1 MLNFKSLYHIKVIPR
16 ERNHERCWIDMNAVL
31 LAVIVLFA
39 LAISRVHIVLSLIL
53 AALVGGLVG
62 GLGFN
67 DTLTAFSDGLGG
79 GASIALSYALLG
91 AFAVGLSKTGLP
103 DVLAEKLIAISGR
116 DVSGKRVMVVKAFLL
131 SLILLLSISSQNV
144 LPIHIAFIPIV
155 IPPLL
160 VLFNELNVDRRLVAT
175 ILTFGLVTPYMLL
188 PVGFGG
194 IYLNEILIA
203 NVEANG
209 LTVGDV
215 NIISIMGIPALG
227 MVVGLIAA
235 FIHYRKPRT
244 YETLALGPTDYEV
257 RQMSG
262 LKMIMTLAVILIVL
276 IVQLQ
281 TESMIASAVTGLILL
296 SIFRLIPWSEADDIF
311 TSGMRMMAFIGFVM
325 IAASG
330 FAAVIRETGA
340 IEPLVNG
347 ASDLMG
353 DSKLIAALV
362 MLLVGLVITLG
373 IGSSF
378 STVPIIAAIFVPLCV
393 QYGFSVEATIA
404 IIGTAGA
411 LGDAGSPASDSTL
424 GPTSGLNADGQH
436 DHLRETVWP
445 TFLHYNIPLIIFGLI
460 AAMVL

>member
-1 MLNFKSLYHIKVIPR
+1 
-16 ERNHERCWIDMNAVL
+16 MNAVL

-103 DVLAEKLIAISGR
+103 DVLAEKLIAMSDR
-116 DVSGKRVMVVKAFLL
+116 DVSGKRVMYVKAFLL

-244 YETLALGPTDYEV
+244 YDTIALGPTDYEV
-257 RQMSG
+257 RQMSS
-262 LKMIMTLAVILIVL
+262 LKMIMTLAVVLIVL

-445 TFLHYNIPLIIFGLI
+445 TFLHYNIPLIIFGVI

>member
-1 MLNFKSLYHIKVIPR
+1 
-16 ERNHERCWIDMNAVL
+16 MNAVL

-67 DTLTAFSDGLGG
+67 DTLTAFSEGLGG

-103 DVLAEKLIAISGR
+103 DVLAEKLISMSGR
-116 DVSGKRVMVVKAFLL
+116 DVSGKRVMYVKAFLL
-131 SLILLLSISSQNV
+131 SLLLLLSISSQNV

-160 VLFNELNVDRRLVAT
+160 VLFNELKLDRRLVAT

-209 LTVGDV
+209 LAVGDV

-235 FIHYRKPRT
+235 FIHYRKPRS
-244 YETLALGPTDYEV
+244 YETIALGPSDYEV

-262 LKMIMTLAVILIVL
+262 FKMIMTLAVVLIVL

-353 DSKLIAALV
+353 DSKMIAALV

-445 TFLHYNIPLIIFGLI
+445 TFLHYNIPLIIFGVI

>member
-1 MLNFKSLYHIKVIPR
+1 
-16 ERNHERCWIDMNAVL
+16 MNAVL

-103 DVLAEKLIAISGR
+103 DVLAEKLIAMSGR
-116 DVSGKRVMVVKAFLL
+116 DVSGKRVSYVKAFLL
-131 SLILLLSISSQNV
+131 SLLLLLSISSQNV

-160 VLFNELNVDRRLVAT
+160 VLFNELKLDRRLVAT

-209 LTVGDV
+209 LAVEDV
-215 NIISIMGIPALG
+215 NIVSIMGIPALG

-235 FIHYRKPRT
+235 FIHYRKPRS
-244 YETLALGPTDYEV
+244 YETIALGPTDYEV

-262 LKMIMTLAVILIVL
+262 FKMIMTLVVVLIVL

-340 IEPLVNG
+340 IDPLVNG
-347 ASDLMG
+347 ASNLMG
-353 DSKLIAALV
+353 DSKMIAALV

-445 TFLHYNIPLIIFGLI
+445 TFLHYNIPLIIFGVI

>member
-1 MLNFKSLYHIKVIPR
+1 
-16 ERNHERCWIDMNAVL
+16 MNAVL

-393 QYGFSVEATIA
+393 QYGFSV
-404 IIGTAGA
+404 
-411 LGDAGSPASDSTL
+411 
-424 GPTSGLNADGQH
+424 
-436 DHLRETVWP
+436 
-445 TFLHYNIPLIIFGLI
+445 
-460 AAMVL
+460 

>member
-1 MLNFKSLYHIKVIPR
+1 
-16 ERNHERCWIDMNAVL
+16 MNAVL

-53 AALVGGLVG
+53 AALVGGIVG

-91 AFAVGLSKTGLP
+91 AFAVGLSNTGLP
-103 DVLAEKLIAISGR
+103 DVLAEKLIAMSGR
-116 DVSGKRVMVVKAFLL
+116 DVSGKRVMYVKAFLL

-244 YETLALGPTDYEV
+244 YDTIALGPTDYEV

-262 LKMIMTLAVILIVL
+262 LKMIMTLAVVLIVL

-445 TFLHYNIPLIIFGLI
+445 TFLHYNIPLIIFGVI

>member
-1 MLNFKSLYHIKVIPR
+1 
-16 ERNHERCWIDMNAVL
+16 MNAVL

-103 DVLAEKLIAISGR
+103 DVLAEKLISMSGR
-116 DVSGKRVMVVKAFLL
+116 DVSGKRVMYVKAFLL
-131 SLILLLSISSQNV
+131 SLLLLLSISSQNV

-160 VLFNELNVDRRLVAT
+160 VLFNELKLDRRLVAT

-209 LTVGDV
+209 LAVGDV

-235 FIHYRKPRT
+235 FIHYRKPRS
-244 YETLALGPTDYEV
+244 YETIALGPSDYEV

-262 LKMIMTLAVILIVL
+262 FKMIMTLAVVLIVL
-276 IVQLQ
+276 VVQLQ

-353 DSKLIAALV
+353 DSKMIAALV

-445 TFLHYNIPLIIFGLI
+445 TFLHYNIPLIIFGVI

>member
-1 MLNFKSLYHIKVIPR
+1 
-16 ERNHERCWIDMNAVL
+16 MNAVL

-103 DVLAEKLIAISGR
+103 DVLAEKLIAMSGR

-244 YETLALGPTDYEV
+244 YDTIALGPTDYEV

-262 LKMIMTLAVILIVL
+262 LKMIMTLAVVLIVL

-445 TFLHYNIPLIIFGLI
+445 TFLHYNIPLIIFGVI

>member
-1 MLNFKSLYHIKVIPR
+1 M
-16 ERNHERCWIDMNAVL
+16 MNAVL

-53 AALVGGLVG
+53 AAVVGGLVG

-67 DTLTAFSDGLGG
+67 ETLTAFSDGLGG
-79 GASIALSYALLG
+79 GATIALSYALLG

-103 DVLAEKLIAISGR
+103 DVLAEKLISMSGR
-116 DVSGKRVMVVKAFLL
+116 DVTGKSVTRVKA
-131 SLILLLSISSQNV
+131 LLLSFLLLLAISSQNA

-160 VLFNELNVDRRLVAT
+160 VLFNELKLDRRLVAT

-194 IYLNEILIA
+194 IYLNEILLP
-203 NVEANG
+203 NVETNG
-209 LTVGDV
+209 MTVGDV
-215 NIISIMGIPALG
+215 NIVSIMAIPALG
-227 MVVGLIAA
+227 MLVGLITA
-235 FIHYRKPRT
+235 FFHYRKTRT
-244 YETLALGPTDYEV
+244 YETIQLGPSDYEV
-257 RQMSG
+257 RTLSP
-262 LKMIMTLAVILIVL
+262 LKICLTAAVILVVL
-276 IVQLQ
+276 VVQLQ

-296 SIFRLIPWSEADDIF
+296 TLLRLIPWSEADDIF

-330 FAAVIRETGA
+330 FAAVIRATGA
-340 IEPLVNG
+340 IEPLVSG
-347 ASDLMG
+347 ASGIMG
-353 DSKLIAALV
+353 DSQFVAALV

-378 STVPIIAAIFVPLCV
+378 STVPIIAAIFVPLCI

>member
-1 MLNFKSLYHIKVIPR
+1 MLNFKSLYHIKVITR
-16 ERNHERCWIDMNAVL
+16 ERVFKKGLDFMNAVL
-31 LAVIVLFA
+31 IAVILLFV
-39 LAISRVHIVLSLIL
+39 LAISRVHIVLSLII
-53 AALVGGLVG
+53 AAMVGGLVG
-62 GLGFN
+62 GLGF
-67 DTLTAFSDGLGG
+67 DASLKAFNEGLGG
-79 GASIALSYALLG
+79 GATIALSYALLG

-103 DVLAEKLIAISGR
+103 DVLAAQLISMSKR
-116 DVSGKRVMVVKAFLL
+116 DVTGKNVQIVKALLL
-131 SLILLLSISSQNV
+131 SLLLLLAISSQNV

-155 IPPLL
+155 VPPLL
-160 VLFNELNVDRRLVAT
+160 VLFNELKLDRRLIAT

-194 IYLNEILIA
+194 IYLNEILLP
-203 NVEANG
+203 NVETNG
-209 LTVGDV
+209 MEVGNV
-215 NIISIMGIPALG
+215 NIVSIMAIPALG
-227 MVVGLIAA
+227 MLFGLIAA
-235 FIHYRKPRT
+235 FLHYRKPRI
-244 YETLALGPTDYEV
+244 YETRQLGPKEFQL
-257 RQMSG
+257 R
-262 LKMIMTLAVILIVL
+262 TLSIGKILLTLLVVVVVL
-276 IVQLQ
+276 IVQVQ
-281 TESMIASAVTGLILL
+281 TDSMIVSAVTGLVLL
-296 SIFRLIPWSEADDIF
+296 TLLRLIPWNESDDIF

-347 ASDLMG
+347 ASGLMG
-353 DSKLIAALV
+353 DSKFLAALV

-378 STVPIIAAIFVPLCV
+378 STIPIIAAIFVPLCI

>member
-1 MLNFKSLYHIKVIPR
+1 
-16 ERNHERCWIDMNAVL
+16 MNAVL

-103 DVLAEKLIAISGR
+103 DVLAEKLISMSGR

-227 MVVGLIAA
+227 MIVGLIAA

-244 YETLALGPTDYEV
+244 YETIALGPTDYEV

-262 LKMIMTLAVILIVL
+262 LKMSMTLAVVLIVL

-445 TFLHYNIPLIIFGLI
+445 TFLHYNIPLIIFGVI

>member
-1 MLNFKSLYHIKVIPR
+1 
-16 ERNHERCWIDMNAVL
+16 MNAVL

-53 AALVGGLVG
+53 AAAVGGLFG

-67 DTLTAFSDGLGG
+67 ETLTAFSDGLGG

-103 DVLAEKLIAISGR
+103 DVLAERLISMSGR
-116 DVSGKRVMVVKAFLL
+116 DVTGKGVKRVKAVLL
-131 SLILLLSISSQNV
+131 SLLLLLSISSQNA

-155 IPPLL
+155 VPPLL
-160 VLFNELNVDRRLVAT
+160 VLFNELKLDRRLVAT

-194 IYLNEILIA
+194 IYLNEILLPNI
-203 NVEANG
+203 EANG
-209 LTVGDV
+209 MTVGNV
-215 NIISIMGIPALG
+215 NIVSIMGIPALG
-227 MVVGLIAA
+227 MVIGLIAA
-235 FIHYRKPRT
+235 FIHYRKPRS
-244 YETLALGPTDYEV
+244 YETIALGPTDYEI
-257 RQMSG
+257 RQVGGVKIG
-262 LKMIMTLAVILIVL
+262 LTLAVIALVL
-276 IVQLQ
+276 VVQLQ
-281 TESMIASAVTGLILL
+281 TESMIASAVTGLVLL
-296 SIFRLIPWSEADDIF
+296 SVLRLIPWSEADDIF

-340 IEPLVNG
+340 IEPLVTG

-353 DSKLIAALV
+353 ASKLLAALV

-378 STVPIIAAIFVPLCV
+378 STIPIIAAIFVPLCI

-436 DHLRETVWP
+436 DHMRETVWP
-445 TFLHYNIPLIIFGLI
+445 TFLHYNIPLIVFGMI

>member
-1 MLNFKSLYHIKVIPR
+1 
-16 ERNHERCWIDMNAVL
+16 MNAVL

-67 DTLTAFSDGLGG
+67 DTLTAFSDGLGD
-79 GASIALSYALLG
+79 GASITLSYALLG

-244 YETLALGPTDYEV
+244 YDTIALGPTDYEV
-257 RQMSG
+257 RQMSS
-262 LKMIMTLAVILIVL
+262 LKMIMTLAVVLIVL

>member
-1 MLNFKSLYHIKVIPR
+1 
-16 ERNHERCWIDMNAVL
+16 MNAVL

-53 AALVGGLVG
+53 AAIVGGLVG

-103 DVLAEKLIAISGR
+103 DVLAERLIAMSGR
-116 DVSGKRVMVVKAFLL
+116 DVTGKNVLFVKALLL
-131 SLILLLSISSQNV
+131 SLLLLLAISSQNV

-155 IPPLL
+155 VPPLL
-160 VLFNELNVDRRLVAT
+160 VLFNELKLDRRLVAT

-194 IYLNEILIA
+194 IYLNEILLP
-203 NVEANG
+203 NVETNG
-209 LTVGDV
+209 MAVGDV
-215 NIISIMGIPALG
+215 NIVGIMAIPALG
-227 MVVGLIAA
+227 MVFGLIAA
-235 FIHYRKPRT
+235 FIHYRKPRD
-244 YETLALGPTDYEV
+244 YETIALGPKDYEL
-257 RQMSG
+257 RQLSPLKIG
-262 LKMIMTLAVILIVL
+262 LTLAVVL
-276 IVQLQ
+276 VVLVVQLQ
-281 TESMIASAVTGLILL
+281 TDSMIASAATGLVLL
-296 SIFRLIPWSEADDIF
+296 SVLRLIPWSEADDIF

-347 ASDLMG
+347 ASGLMG
-353 DSKLIAALV
+353 DSQFLAALV

-378 STVPIIAAIFVPLCV
+378 STIPIIAAIFVPLCI

-445 TFLHYNIPLIIFGLI
+445 TFLHYNIPLIVFGLI

>member
-1 MLNFKSLYHIKVIPR
+1 
-16 ERNHERCWIDMNAVL
+16 MNAVL

-103 DVLAEKLIAISGR
+103 DVLAEKLISMSGR
-116 DVSGKRVMVVKAFLL
+116 DVSGKRVMYVKAFLL
-131 SLILLLSISSQNV
+131 SLILLLSISSQNL

-244 YETLALGPTDYEV
+244 YDTIALGPTDYEV

-262 LKMIMTLAVILIVL
+262 LKMIMTLAVVLIVL

-445 TFLHYNIPLIIFGLI
+445 TFLHYNIPLIIFGVI

>member
-1 MLNFKSLYHIKVIPR
+1 
-16 ERNHERCWIDMNAVL
+16 MNAVL

-103 DVLAEKLIAISGR
+103 DVLAEKLISMSGR

-227 MVVGLIAA
+227 MIVGLIAA

-244 YETLALGPTDYEV
+244 YETIALGPTDYEV
-257 RQMSG
+257 RQMNG
-262 LKMIMTLAVILIVL
+262 LKMIMTLAVVLIVL

-445 TFLHYNIPLIIFGLI
+445 TFLHYNIPLIIFGVI

>member
-1 MLNFKSLYHIKVIPR
+1 
-16 ERNHERCWIDMNAVL
+16 MNAVL

>member
-1 MLNFKSLYHIKVIPR
+1 
-16 ERNHERCWIDMNAVL
+16 MNAVL

-215 NIISIMGIPALG
+215 NIISIMSIPALG

-244 YETLALGPTDYEV
+244 YETIALGPTDYEV

-281 TESMIASAVTGLILL
+281 AESMIASAVTGLILL

>member
-1 MLNFKSLYHIKVIPR
+1 
-16 ERNHERCWIDMNAVL
+16 MNAVL

-340 IEPLVNG
+340 IEPLVSG

>member
-1 MLNFKSLYHIKVIPR
+1 
-16 ERNHERCWIDMNAVL
+16 MNPVL

-103 DVLAEKLIAISGR
+103 DVLAEKLISMSGR

-244 YETLALGPTDYEV
+244 YDKIALGPTDYEV

-262 LKMIMTLAVILIVL
+262 LKMIMTLAVVLIVL

-445 TFLHYNIPLIIFGLI
+445 TFLHYNIPLIIFGVI

>member
-1 MLNFKSLYHIKVIPR
+1 
-16 ERNHERCWIDMNAVL
+16 MNAVL

-103 DVLAEKLIAISGR
+103 DVLAEKLIAMSGR
-116 DVSGKRVMVVKAFLL
+116 DVSGKRVSYVKAFLL
-131 SLILLLSISSQNV
+131 SLLLLLSISSQNV

-160 VLFNELNVDRRLVAT
+160 VLFNELKLDRRLVAT

-209 LTVGDV
+209 LAVGDV
-215 NIISIMGIPALG
+215 NIVSIMGIPALG

-235 FIHYRKPRT
+235 FIHYRKPRS
-244 YETLALGPTDYEV
+244 YETIALGPTDYEV

-262 LKMIMTLAVILIVL
+262 FKMIMTLVVVLIVL

-296 SIFRLIPWSEADDIF
+296 SLFRLIPWSEADDIF

-340 IEPLVNG
+340 IDPLVNG
-347 ASDLMG
+347 ASNLMG
-353 DSKLIAALV
+353 DSKMIAALV

-445 TFLHYNIPLIIFGLI
+445 TFLHYNIPLIIFGVI

>member
-1 MLNFKSLYHIKVIPR
+1 
-16 ERNHERCWIDMNAVL
+16 MNAVL

-103 DVLAEKLIAISGR
+103 DVLAEKLISMSGR

-262 LKMIMTLAVILIVL
+262 LKMIMTLAVVLIVL

-445 TFLHYNIPLIIFGLI
+445 TFLHYNIPLIIFGVI

>member
-1 MLNFKSLYHIKVIPR
+1 
-16 ERNHERCWIDMNAVL
+16 MNAVL

-53 AALVGGLVG
+53 AAVVGGLVG

-67 DTLTAFSDGLGG
+67 ETLTAFSDGLGG
-79 GASIALSYALLG
+79 GATIALSYALLG

-103 DVLAEKLIAISGR
+103 DVLAEKLISMSGR
-116 DVSGKRVMVVKAFLL
+116 DVTGKSVTRVKA
-131 SLILLLSISSQNV
+131 LLLSFLLLLAISSQNA

-160 VLFNELNVDRRLVAT
+160 VLFNELKLDRRLVAT

-194 IYLNEILIA
+194 IYLNEILLP
-203 NVEANG
+203 NVETNG
-209 LTVGDV
+209 MTVGDV
-215 NIISIMGIPALG
+215 NIVSIMAIPALG
-227 MVVGLIAA
+227 MLVGLITA
-235 FIHYRKPRT
+235 FFHYRKSRS
-244 YETLALGPTDYEV
+244 YETIQLGPSDYEV
-257 RQMSG
+257 RTLSP
-262 LKMIMTLAVILIVL
+262 LKIWLTAAVILVVL
-276 IVQLQ
+276 VVQLQ

-296 SIFRLIPWSEADDIF
+296 TLLRLIPWSEADDIF

-330 FAAVIRETGA
+330 FAAVIRATGA
-340 IEPLVNG
+340 IEPLVSG
-347 ASDLMG
+347 ASGIMG
-353 DSKLIAALV
+353 DSQFVAALV

-378 STVPIIAAIFVPLCV
+378 STVPIIAAIFVPLCI

>member
-1 MLNFKSLYHIKVIPR
+1 MY
-16 ERNHERCWIDMNAVL
+16 MNAVL

-103 DVLAEKLIAISGR
+103 DVLAEKLIAMSGR
-116 DVSGKRVMVVKAFLL
+116 DVSGKRVSYVKAFLL
-131 SLILLLSISSQNV
+131 SLLLLLSISSQNV

-160 VLFNELNVDRRLVAT
+160 VLFNELKLDRRLVAT

-244 YETLALGPTDYEV
+244 YETIALGPSDYEV
-257 RQMSG
+257 RQMG
-262 LKMIMTLAVILIVL
+262 GFKMIMTLVVVLIVL

-281 TESMIASAVTGLILL
+281 TESMIASAVTGLMLL

-340 IEPLVNG
+340 IDPLVNG
-347 ASDLMG
+347 ASNLMG
-353 DSKLIAALV
+353 DSKMIAALV

-378 STVPIIAAIFVPLCV
+378 STIPIIAAIFVPLCV

-445 TFLHYNIPLIIFGLI
+445 TFLHYNIPLIIFGVI

>member
-1 MLNFKSLYHIKVIPR
+1 
-16 ERNHERCWIDMNAVL
+16 MNAVL

-235 FIHYRKPRT
+235 FIHYRKPRMYDT
-244 YETLALGPTDYEV
+244 IALGPTDYEV

>member
-1 MLNFKSLYHIKVIPR
+1 
-16 ERNHERCWIDMNAVL
+16 MNAVL
-31 LAVIVLFA
+31 LAVVVLFA

-53 AALVGGLVG
+53 AAIVGGLVG

-67 DTLTAFSDGLGG
+67 DTLAAFSDGLGG

-103 DVLAEKLIAISGR
+103 DVLAEKLISLSGR
-116 DVSGKRVMVVKAFLL
+116 DVTGKNVRFVKAMLL
-131 SLILLLSISSQNV
+131 SLLLLLAISSQNA

-155 IPPLL
+155 VPPLL
-160 VLFNELNVDRRLVAT
+160 VLFNELKLDRRLVAT

-194 IYLNEILIA
+194 IYLNEILLP
-203 NVEANG
+203 NVETNG
-209 LTVGDV
+209 MAVGDV
-215 NIISIMGIPALG
+215 NIVSIMAIPALG
-227 MVVGLIAA
+227 MLVGLIAA

-244 YETLALGPTDYEV
+244 YETIALGPKDYEL
-257 RQMSG
+257 RQLSPLKIG
-262 LKMIMTLAVILIVL
+262 LTLAVVIVVL

-281 TESMIASAVTGLILL
+281 TDSMIASAVTGLILL
-296 SIFRLIPWSEADDIF
+296 TVLRLIPWSEADDIF

-347 ASDLMG
+347 ASGLMG
-353 DSKLIAALV
+353 DSQFLAALI

-378 STVPIIAAIFVPLCV
+378 STIPIIAAIFVPLCI

-445 TFLHYNIPLIIFGLI
+445 TFLHYNIPLIVFGLI

>member
-1 MLNFKSLYHIKVIPR
+1 
-16 ERNHERCWIDMNAVL
+16 MNAVL

-103 DVLAEKLIAISGR
+103 DVLAERLIGM
-116 DVSGKRVMVVKAFLL
+116 SGKDVTGKGVTRVKAVLL
-131 SLILLLSISSQNV
+131 SLLLLLSISSQNA

-155 IPPLL
+155 VPPLL
-160 VLFNELNVDRRLVAT
+160 VLFNELKLDRRLVAT

-194 IYLNEILIA
+194 IYLNEILLPNI
-203 NVEANG
+203 EANG
-209 LTVGDV
+209 MTVGEV
-215 NIISIMGIPALG
+215 NIVSIMGIPALG
-227 MVVGLIAA
+227 MLVGLIAA
-235 FIHYRKPRT
+235 FIHYRKPRS
-244 YETLALGPTDYEV
+244 YETIALGPEDYEL

-262 LKMIMTLAVILIVL
+262 LKTGMTLVVVAVVL
-276 IVQLQ
+276 AVQLQ
-281 TESMIASAVTGLILL
+281 TDSMIASAVTGLVLL
-296 SIFRLIPWSEADDIF
+296 SVLRLIPWSEADDIF

-347 ASDLMG
+347 ASGIMG
-353 DSKLIAALV
+353 DSKFIAALV

-378 STVPIIAAIFVPLCV
+378 STVPIIAAIFVPLCI

-445 TFLHYNIPLIIFGLI
+445 TFLHYNIPLIVFGVI

>member
-1 MLNFKSLYHIKVIPR
+1 
-16 ERNHERCWIDMNAVL
+16 MNAVL

-53 AALVGGLVG
+53 AALVGGIVG

-103 DVLAEKLIAISGR
+103 DVLAEKLIAMSGR
-116 DVSGKRVMVVKAFLL
+116 DVSGKRVSYVKAFLL
-131 SLILLLSISSQNV
+131 SLLLLLSISSQNV

-160 VLFNELNVDRRLVAT
+160 VLFNELKLDRRLIAT

-215 NIISIMGIPALG
+215 NIVSIMGIPALG

-235 FIHYRKPRT
+235 FIHYRKPRS
-244 YETLALGPTDYEV
+244 YETIALGPTDYEV

-262 LKMIMTLAVILIVL
+262 FKMIMTLIVVLIVL

-347 ASDLMG
+347 ASNLMG

-445 TFLHYNIPLIIFGLI
+445 TFLHYNIPLIIFGVI

>member
-1 MLNFKSLYHIKVIPR
+1 
-16 ERNHERCWIDMNAVL
+16 MNAVL

-53 AALVGGLVG
+53 AAIVGGLVG

-67 DTLTAFSDGLGG
+67 DTLAAFSDGLGG

-103 DVLAEKLIAISGR
+103 DVLAEKLISMSGR
-116 DVSGKRVMVVKAFLL
+116 DVTGKNVRFVKAMLL
-131 SLILLLSISSQNV
+131 SLLLLLAISSQNA

-155 IPPLL
+155 VPPLL
-160 VLFNELNVDRRLVAT
+160 VLFNELKLDRRLVAT

-188 PVGFGG
+188 PIGFGG
-194 IYLNEILIA
+194 IYLNEILLP
-203 NVEANG
+203 NVETNG
-209 LTVGDV
+209 MAVGDV
-215 NIISIMGIPALG
+215 NIVSIMAIPALG
-227 MVVGLIAA
+227 MLVGLIAA

-244 YETLALGPTDYEV
+244 YETIALGPKDYEL
-257 RQMSG
+257 RQLSPLKIG
-262 LKMIMTLAVILIVL
+262 LTLAVVIVVL

-281 TESMIASAVTGLILL
+281 TDSMIASAVTGLILL
-296 SIFRLIPWSEADDIF
+296 TVLRLIPWSEADDIF

-347 ASDLMG
+347 ASGLMG
-353 DSKLIAALV
+353 DSQFLAALI

-378 STVPIIAAIFVPLCV
+378 STIPIIAAIFVPLCI

-445 TFLHYNIPLIIFGLI
+445 TFLHYNIPLIVFGLI

>member
-1 MLNFKSLYHIKVIPR
+1 
-16 ERNHERCWIDMNAVL
+16 MNAVL

-103 DVLAEKLIAISGR
+103 DVLAEKLIAMSGR

-244 YETLALGPTDYEV
+244 YDTIALGPTDYEV

-262 LKMIMTLAVILIVL
+262 LKMIMTLAVVLIVL

-445 TFLHYNIPLIIFGLI
+445 TFLHYNISLIIFGVI

>member
-1 MLNFKSLYHIKVIPR
+1 
-16 ERNHERCWIDMNAVL
+16 MNAVL

-103 DVLAEKLIAISGR
+103 DVLAEKLIAMSGR
-116 DVSGKRVMVVKAFLL
+116 DVSGKRVSYVKAFLL
-131 SLILLLSISSQNV
+131 SLLLLLSISSQNV

-160 VLFNELNVDRRLVAT
+160 VLFNELKLDRRLVAT

-209 LTVGDV
+209 LSVGDV
-215 NIISIMGIPALG
+215 NIVSIMGIPALG

-235 FIHYRKPRT
+235 FIHYRKPRS
-244 YETLALGPTDYEV
+244 YETIALGPTDYEV

-262 LKMIMTLAVILIVL
+262 FKMIMTLVVVLIVL

-353 DSKLIAALV
+353 DSKMVAALV

-445 TFLHYNIPLIIFGLI
+445 TFLHYNIPLIIFGVI

>member
-1 MLNFKSLYHIKVIPR
+1 
-16 ERNHERCWIDMNAVL
+16 MNAVL

-53 AALVGGLVG
+53 AALVGGIVG

-67 DTLTAFSDGLGG
+67 DTLTAFSDGLGD

-103 DVLAEKLIAISGR
+103 DVLAEKLIVMSGR
-116 DVSGKRVMVVKAFLL
+116 DVSGKRVMYVKAFLL

-262 LKMIMTLAVILIVL
+262 LKMIMTLAVVLIVL

>member
-1 MLNFKSLYHIKVIPR
+1 
-16 ERNHERCWIDMNAVL
+16 MNAVL

-103 DVLAEKLIAISGR
+103 DVLAEKLISMSGR
-116 DVSGKRVMVVKAFLL
+116 DVSGKRVMYVKAFLL

-244 YETLALGPTDYEV
+244 YDTIALGPTDYEV

-262 LKMIMTLAVILIVL
+262 LKMIMTLAVVLIVL

-445 TFLHYNIPLIIFGLI
+445 TFLHYNIPLIIFGVI

>member
-1 MLNFKSLYHIKVIPR
+1 
-16 ERNHERCWIDMNAVL
+16 MNAVL

-53 AALVGGLVG
+53 AALVGGVVG

-103 DVLAEKLIAISGR
+103 DVLAEKLIAMSGR
-116 DVSGKRVMVVKAFLL
+116 DVSGKRVMIVKAFLL
-131 SLILLLSISSQNV
+131 SLLLLLSISSQNV

-160 VLFNELNVDRRLVAT
+160 VLFNELKLDRRLVAT

-194 IYLNEILIA
+194 IYLNEILISS
-203 NVEANG
+203 VETNG

-244 YETLALGPTDYEV
+244 YETIALGPTDYEV

-262 LKMIMTLAVILIVL
+262 LKIGLTLAVVLIVL
-276 IVQLQ
+276 VVQLQ

-445 TFLHYNIPLIIFGLI
+445 TFLHYNIPLIMFGVI

>member
-1 MLNFKSLYHIKVIPR
+1 
-16 ERNHERCWIDMNAVL
+16 MNAVL

-404 IIGTAGA
+404 IVGTAGA

>member
-1 MLNFKSLYHIKVIPR
+1 
-16 ERNHERCWIDMNAVL
+16 MNAVL

-39 LAISRVHIVLSLIL
+39 LAISRVHIVLSLVL
-53 AALVGGLVG
+53 AALVAGLVG
-62 GLGFN
+62 GLSFN
-67 DTLTAFSDGLGG
+67 ETIFAFSDGLGG

-103 DVLAEKLIAISGR
+103 DVLAARLIAMSGR
-116 DVSGKRVMVVKAFLL
+116 DVTGKSVSIVKAILL
-131 SLILLLSISSQNV
+131 SLLLLLAISSQNA

-160 VLFNELNVDRRLVAT
+160 VLFNELKIDRRLVAT

-188 PVGFGG
+188 PFGFGG
-194 IYLNEILIA
+194 IYLNEILLPNIA
-203 NVEANG
+203 TNG

-215 NIISIMGIPALG
+215 NIVQIMAIPALG

-244 YETLALGPTDYEV
+244 YDTIALGPTDYEV

-262 LKMIMTLAVILIVL
+262 LKIAMTLAVIVVVL
-276 IVQLQ
+276 IVQLV
-281 TESMIASAVTGLILL
+281 TDSMIASAVAGLILL
-296 SIFRLIPWSEADDIF
+296 SVLRLIPWSEADDIF

-325 IAASG
+325 ISASG
-330 FAAVIRETGA
+330 FAAVIRASGA
-340 IEPLVNG
+340 IEPLVDG
-347 ASDLMG
+347 ASGLMG
-353 DSKLIAALV
+353 DSQFLAALV

-378 STVPIIAAIFVPLCV
+378 STVPIIAAIFVPLCI

-445 TFLHYNIPLIIFGLI
+445 TFLHYNVPLVIFGLI

>member
-1 MLNFKSLYHIKVIPR
+1 M
-16 ERNHERCWIDMNAVL
+16 MNAVL

-53 AALVGGLVG
+53 AAIVGGLVG

-79 GASIALSYALLG
+79 GATIALSYALLG

-103 DVLAEKLIAISGR
+103 DVLAEKLIGMSGR
-116 DVSGKRVMVVKAFLL
+116 DVTGKSVARVKA
-131 SLILLLSISSQNV
+131 LLLSFLLLLAISSQNA

-160 VLFNELNVDRRLVAT
+160 VLFNELKLDRRLVAT

-194 IYLNEILIA
+194 IYLNEILLP
-203 NVEANG
+203 NVETNG
-209 LTVGDV
+209 MVVGDV
-215 NIISIMGIPALG
+215 NIVSIMAIPALG
-227 MVVGLIAA
+227 MLVGLITA
-235 FIHYRKPRT
+235 FFHYRKPRT
-244 YETLALGPTDYEV
+244 YDTIQLGPTDYEI
-257 RQMSG
+257 RTLSP
-262 LKMIMTLAVILIVL
+262 LKIWLTAAVVL
-276 IVQLQ
+276 VVLVVQLQ

-296 SIFRLIPWSEADDIF
+296 TLLRLIPWSEADDIF

-330 FAAVIRETGA
+330 FAAVIRATGA
-340 IEPLVNG
+340 IDPLVSG
-347 ASDLMG
+347 ASGIMG
-353 DSKLIAALV
+353 DSQFVAALV

-378 STVPIIAAIFVPLCV
+378 STIPIIAAIFVPLCI

-445 TFLHYNIPLIIFGLI
+445 TFLHYNIPLIVFGLI

>member
-1 MLNFKSLYHIKVIPR
+1 M
-16 ERNHERCWIDMNAVL
+16 DMNAVL

-67 DTLTAFSDGLGG
+67 DTLTAFSEGLGG

-103 DVLAEKLIAISGR
+103 DVLAEKLISMSGR
-116 DVSGKRVMVVKAFLL
+116 DVSGKRVMYVKAFLL
-131 SLILLLSISSQNV
+131 SLLLLLSISSQNV

-160 VLFNELNVDRRLVAT
+160 VLFNELKLDRRLVAT

-209 LTVGDV
+209 LAVGDV

-235 FIHYRKPRT
+235 FIHYRKPRS
-244 YETLALGPTDYEV
+244 YETIALGPSDYEV

-262 LKMIMTLAVILIVL
+262 FKMIMTLAVVLIVL

-353 DSKLIAALV
+353 DSKMIAALV

-445 TFLHYNIPLIIFGLI
+445 TFLHYNIPLIIFGVI

>member
-1 MLNFKSLYHIKVIPR
+1 
-16 ERNHERCWIDMNAVL
+16 MNAVL

-53 AALVGGLVG
+53 AAIVGGLVG

-103 DVLAEKLIAISGR
+103 DVLAERLIAMSGR
-116 DVSGKRVMVVKAFLL
+116 DVTGKNVLFVKALLL
-131 SLILLLSISSQNV
+131 SLLLLLAISSQNV

-155 IPPLL
+155 VPPLL
-160 VLFNELNVDRRLVAT
+160 VLFNELKLDRRLVAT

-194 IYLNEILIA
+194 IYLNEILLP
-203 NVEANG
+203 NVETNG
-209 LTVGDV
+209 MAVGDV
-215 NIISIMGIPALG
+215 NIVGIMAIPALG
-227 MVVGLIAA
+227 MVFGLIAA
-235 FIHYRKPRT
+235 FIHYRKPRD
-244 YETLALGPTDYEV
+244 YETIALGPKDYEL
-257 RQMSG
+257 RQLSPLKIG
-262 LKMIMTLAVILIVL
+262 LTLAVVL
-276 IVQLQ
+276 VVLVVQLQ
-281 TESMIASAVTGLILL
+281 TDSMIASAVTGLVLL
-296 SIFRLIPWSEADDIF
+296 SVLRLIPWSEADDIF

-347 ASDLMG
+347 ASGLMG
-353 DSKLIAALV
+353 DSQFLAALV

-378 STVPIIAAIFVPLCV
+378 STIPIIAAIFVPLCI

-445 TFLHYNIPLIIFGLI
+445 TFLHYNIPLIVFGLI

>member
-1 MLNFKSLYHIKVIPR
+1 
-16 ERNHERCWIDMNAVL
+16 MNAVL

-53 AALVGGLVG
+53 AAIVGGLVG

-67 DTLTAFSDGLGG
+67 DTLAAFSDGLGG

-103 DVLAEKLIAISGR
+103 DVLAEKLISMSGR
-116 DVSGKRVMVVKAFLL
+116 DVTGKNVRFVKAMLL
-131 SLILLLSISSQNV
+131 SLLLLLAISSQNA

-155 IPPLL
+155 VPPLL
-160 VLFNELNVDRRLVAT
+160 VLFNELKLDRRLVAT

-194 IYLNEILIA
+194 IYLNEILLP
-203 NVEANG
+203 NVETNG
-209 LTVGDV
+209 MAVGDV
-215 NIISIMGIPALG
+215 NIVSIMAIPALG
-227 MVVGLIAA
+227 MLVGLIAA

-244 YETLALGPTDYEV
+244 YETIALGPKDYEL
-257 RQMSG
+257 RQLSPLKIG
-262 LKMIMTLAVILIVL
+262 LTLAVVIVVL

-281 TESMIASAVTGLILL
+281 TDSMIASAVTGLILL
-296 SIFRLIPWSEADDIF
+296 TVLRLIPWSEADDIF

-347 ASDLMG
+347 ASGLMG
-353 DSKLIAALV
+353 DSQFLAALI

-378 STVPIIAAIFVPLCV
+378 STIPIIAAIFVPLCI

-445 TFLHYNIPLIIFGLI
+445 TFLHYNIPLIVFGLI